1 MFLQNYGFVLVAC
14 QDFCFASRMKNSA
27 QLCKPRRNLAT
38 ILRVLRR
45 VKPDVVHATQCT
57 SLPLVSLACL
67 LTGTPLVSSLH
78 TDLKGRGE
86 RPAGRAELRALT
98 LGGAVWG
105 AFRENANCGD
115 PPGTLPVPSRYPPGT
130 LYIPCTFRRVLI

>member
-86 RPAGRAELRALT
+86 RPAGRAELLAKK
-98 LGGAVWG
+98 GASG
-105 AFRENANCGD
+105 RMQR
-115 PPGTLPVPSRYPPGT
+115 PPELVP
-130 LYIPCTFRRVLI
+130 IPEYLQEASESSTVRVLSRNYSPV